1 MTSDDIEGLLTAKG
15 VRERLFSYTPARA
28 MYANESRDYSLN
40 LAEILETLVWCPVI
54 YHLERISGMYALCR
68 CYIEK
73 YINNPKYYLVDLDLV
88 GTETVTSCACTR

>member
-40 LAEILETLVWCPVI
+40 LAEILETLVWCLVI

-73 YINNPKYYLVDLDLV
+73 CINNPKYYLAIA
-88 GTETVTSCACTR
+88 TSWTWIWLAQRL